1 MAAGTRCC
9 DRATGTV
16 SAFDVVLLL
25 GGGLVAGVINT
36 IAGGGSMITVGL
48 LVVAGVPGNVA
59 NGSNRVGVLAAGVTA
74 AAGFRQL
81 GVPGRRQAVPVLV
94 PVAVGSLLG
103 ALVIGGLTDDAFE
116 RVFGL
121 LMVPLLILSLR
132 PPRAAGDGDDTPVE
146 PWPRWLQAVVFLAVG
161 VYGGAFQAG
170 IGLVLIVTLARTG
183 LDLVLANSIKV
194 IVVLFVTATALP
206 VFVVRGDIDWGPAL
220 VLAAGFA
227 VGGWIG
233 AHATVAG
240 GERLIRGVMV
250 VAVIALAGRL
260 IGFY

>member
-1 MAAGTRCC
+1 MS
-9 DRATGTV
+9 V
-16 SAFDVVLLL
+16 FDVVLLL

-81 GVPGRRQAVPVLV
+81 GVAGRRQAVPVLV
-94 PVAVGSLLG
+94 PVVVGSLLG
-103 ALVIGGLTDDAFE
+103 ALVIGGLTDEAFE

-132 PPRAAGDGDDTPVE
+132 PPRAAVEGADVAPVE
-146 PWPRWLQAVVFLAVG
+146 PWPRWVQVLLFFAVG

-170 IGLVLIVTLARTG
+170 IGLVLIVALARTG

-220 VLAAGFA
+220 VLASGFA
-227 VGGWIG
+227 VGGWLG

-240 GERLIRGVMV
+240 GEKLIRIVMV
-250 VAVIALAGRL
+250 LAVIALAGRL
-260 IGFY
+260 IGLY

>member
-1 MAAGTRCC
+1 M
-9 DRATGTV
+9 
-16 SAFDVVLLL
+16 SILDVVLLL

-59 NGSNRVGVLAAGVTA
+59 NGSNRVGVLAAGLTA
-74 AAGFRQL
+74 TAGFRQL
-81 GVPGRRQAVPVLV
+81 GVAGRRQAVPVLV
-94 PVAVGSLLG
+94 PVVAGSLVG

-132 PPRAAGDGDDTPVE
+132 PPKAAVEGADVASAE
-146 PWPRWLQAVVFLAVG
+146 PWPRWLQVVLFFAVG

-170 IGLVLIVTLARTG
+170 IGLVLIVVLARTG

-194 IVVLFVTATALP
+194 VVVLFVTATALP
-206 VFVVRGDIDWGPAL
+206 VFVARGDIDWGPAL

-227 VGGWIG
+227 VGGWLG

-240 GERLIRGVMV
+240 GERLIRTVMV

-260 IGFY
+260 IGLY